1 MRTLPQVVSFAFLAE
16 SSATRKL
23 VPNVDLGSV
32 ALPPL
37 REPSSALSPL
47 QAEPTHFAP
56 PRNPATNF
64 YNPGRFRASS
74 LAGPQGIDTGSMDEI
89 SSRRRLP
96 KGISIM
102 APMVPRYNPD
112 QPAKARA
119 GPGRQ
124 SRPIIVRIPPS
135 GDGFASLPQAVLRR
149 RWCIPRGS
157 HPHGCA
163 IPHHHP

>member
-1 MRTLPQVVSFAFLAE
+1 MGLGTIVAPAAIPAIPF
-16 SSATRKL
+16 SATRKL

-89 SSRRRLP
+89 SRRGRLP
-96 KGISIM
+96 N
-102 APMVPRYNPD
+102 RD
-112 QPAKARA
+112 
-119 GPGRQ
+119 
-124 SRPIIVRIPPS
+124 
-135 GDGFASLPQAVLRR
+135 
-149 RWCIPRGS
+149 
-157 HPHGCA
+157 
-163 IPHHHP
+163 